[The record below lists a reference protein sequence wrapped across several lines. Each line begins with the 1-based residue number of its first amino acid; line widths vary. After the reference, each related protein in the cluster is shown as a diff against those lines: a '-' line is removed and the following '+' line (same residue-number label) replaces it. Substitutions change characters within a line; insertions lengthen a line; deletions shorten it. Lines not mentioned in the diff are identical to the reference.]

1 MISRI
6 RACRSDASTWQ
17 VGFLAYYVS
26 VLLPSL
32 YDQALTEMREEVVGK
47 DAQDA
52 LEPTLFFAYVFQQ
65 CACAIAI
72 ASQLLVSS
80 GAAYAVRRIFGRG
93 LKAEPRGGQRR
104 APVELERAI
113 APWQCAALEK
123 VLKGQRVRV
132 RTTRAD
138 ASYAEKEH
146 IPHVHVYLQVS
157 AGASDPTR
165 RDTRG
170 LLLLLLCPSE
180 LTRHVHRSTWSLEP
194 SGGRTI
200 RTSASTR
207 CGDLRA
213 ISWRDLSG
221 AISGA
226 ISGAS
231 RMHRA
236 RRWSR

>member
-1 MISRI
+1 MPSRSPPSGSSFVLVL
-6 RACRSDASTWQ
+6 R
-17 VGFLAYYVS
+17 LARVTPARRCGCQPPARPHS
-26 VLLPSL
+26 RPHSL
-32 YDQALTEMREEVVGK
+32 TQPFVA
-47 DAQDA
+47 
-52 LEPTLFFAYVFQQ
+52 
-65 CACAIAI
+65 

-157 AGASDPTR
+157 ARASDPTR

-180 LTRHVHRSTWSLEP
+180 LTRHVHRSTWSWEP

-207 CGDLRA
+207 CGDL
-213 ISWRDLSG
+213 G
-221 AISGA
+221 AISRRDLLARSRAHLGR

-231 RMHRA
+231 RAHL
-236 RRWSR
+236 RRISGAGDRGEGAATT